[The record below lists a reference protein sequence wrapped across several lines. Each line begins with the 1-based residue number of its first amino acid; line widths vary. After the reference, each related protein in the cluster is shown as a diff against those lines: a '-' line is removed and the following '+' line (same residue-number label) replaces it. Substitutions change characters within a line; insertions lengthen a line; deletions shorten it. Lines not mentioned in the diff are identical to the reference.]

1 MELRQCLQNSIT
13 ISILSLSLISCSRTG
28 TTVAHDPYE
37 SFNRNMFSINQV
49 LDRTIT
55 KPIAQTYNFIT
66 PDLVQKG
73 ITNAANNMR
82 TPLIAL
88 NHMLQGQW
96 KPALISL
103 SRFTINTPLGLL
115 GILDIADRI
124 GIEPTKTEDFG
135 QTLAI
140 YGIDSGPF
148 LFLPIIGPTNPRDLF
163 GSLLDITIRTLIYTP
178 IISRKNLSYSLYL
191 KNIQLRANALKFL
204 DDTEATSSDYYAT
217 LRSLYTQNRQNEILN
232 DQLDIDDLPNL
243 DILDFDFDFDEDE
256 DNP

>member
-1 MELRQCLQNSIT
+1 MVVTHFDESANIGRFDISDLMVYGLYQERNMIM
-13 ISILSLSLISCSRTG
+13 IVSIL
-28 TTVAHDPYE
+28 
-37 SFNRNMFSINQV
+37 
-49 LDRTIT
+49 
-55 KPIAQTYNFIT
+55 
-66 PDLVQKG
+66 
-73 ITNAANNMR
+73 
-82 TPLIAL
+82 
-88 NHMLQGQW
+88 
-96 KPALISL
+96 
-103 SRFTINTPLGLL
+103 
-115 GILDIADRI
+115 
-124 GIEPTKTEDFG
+124 
-135 QTLAI
+135 
-140 YGIDSGPF
+140 
-148 LFLPIIGPTNPRDLF
+148 TNPRDLF